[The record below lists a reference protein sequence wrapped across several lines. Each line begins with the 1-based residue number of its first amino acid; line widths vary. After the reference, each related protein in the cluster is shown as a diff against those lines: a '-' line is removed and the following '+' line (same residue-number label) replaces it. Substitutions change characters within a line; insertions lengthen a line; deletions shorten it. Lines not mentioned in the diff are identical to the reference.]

1 MDLRPAV
8 NHPNMSMLRTILPAT
23 AIVLL
28 FRAPAAASQQAQSR
42 QAPPPSI
49 RYDQHVPVSG
59 NQPPSTS
66 LKNPFRGDSIIAAQG
81 SQLFSGFNCDGCH
94 GGGAAGFVGPSMA
107 DGRWRYGGDDGAIFM
122 SIFYGRARGMPA
134 FGGTLPAE
142 SIWRL
147 VTYLQSFQPPDSTIA
162 TTRW

>member
-1 MDLRPAV
+1 MDF
-8 NHPNMSMLRTILPAT
+8 RTPL
-23 AIVLL
+23 
-28 FRAPAAASQQAQSR
+28 APAATATLMLFWVSAAVSQQAQSR
-42 QAPPPSI
+42 QPQAFPPSI
-49 RYDQHVPVSG
+49 RYDQHVSVSG
-59 NQPPSTS
+59 NPPPAIVPH
-66 LKNPFRGDSIIAAQG
+66 NPFRGDSGVAAQG
-81 SQLFSGFNCDGCH
+81 GRLFSGFNCDGCH

-122 SIFYGRARGMPA
+122 SIFFGRPKGMPA

>member
-1 MDLRPAV
+1 MGVWVALSGRRETADGRRPA
-8 NHPNMSMLRTILPAT
+8 LITTILLASC
-23 AIVLL
+23 ISG
-28 FRAPAAASQQAQSR
+28 AASQTA
-42 QAPPPSI
+42 PPSI
-49 RYDQHVPVSG
+49 RYDQHVAVAG
-59 NQPPSTS
+59 KQPPAST
-66 LKNPFRGDSIIAAQG
+66 LQNPFRGDSIISAQG

-94 GGGAAGFVGPSMA
+94 GGGAVGAVGPGLT
-107 DGRWRYGGDDGAIFM
+107 DGRWRYGGSDGALFM

>member
-1 MDLRPAV
+1 MGV
-8 NHPNMSMLRTILPAT
+8 RTPIVPAT
-23 AIVLL
+23 TAILLL
-28 FRAPAAASQQAQSR
+28 FWVSAAASQQPA
-42 QAPPPSI
+42 PPSI

-59 NQPPSTS
+59 NQPPAGS
-66 LKNPFRGDSIIAAQG
+66 LKNPFRGDSIVAAQG

-147 VTYLQSFQPPDSTIA
+147 VTYLQSFQPPDSTIS